1 MFVHLKPKPDW
12 IKTAL
17 ESVPDPR
24 GNGSLIATGT
34 VSAVEIGR
42 EAVTVILEIDPALAA
57 AYEAVRVQVEQAV
70 LQVKRVKAV
79 RVVLTAERKPEPQ
92 GAARSAPVAGG
103 GLHTLEGGDPGAAGR
118 TFEGAGHEG
127 QGIDGMP
134 TRSARPAPQEGPV
147 ELPHVGHVIAV
158 ASGKGGVGK
167 STVAANLA
175 AALTRKGL
183 KAGILDADIFGPS
196 VPTMFAAQDVS
207 PAVEGGRFKPV
218 VREGIALM
226 SSGFMVHG
234 RTPIVWRGP
243 MVHKAL
249 IQMVRDV
256 DWGMLDVLIVD
267 MPPGTG
273 DVALTLAKYAPFDGA
288 VVVTTPQDVALADVR
303 KGIEMFRKLDIPV
316 IGIVENMS
324 VFCCPH
330 CGKTTDI
337 FGSGG
342 ADAEAAESGV
352 PVLGRLT
359 LYPQVRAAADAGKP
373 IVLAAPHDPATSEY
387 LGLAQAVMDGLAHG
401 EMRGPVSSRG
411 TV

>member
-1 MFVHLKPKPDW
+1 MFVHLKPNADA
-12 IKTAL
+12 IKKAL
-17 ESVPDPR
+17 DTVPDPR
-24 GNGSLIATGT
+24 GAGGLLASG
-34 VSAVEIGR
+34 AVAAIEIGKG
-42 EAVTVILEIDPALAA
+42 EATVILEIDPALAA
-57 AYEAVRVQVEQAV
+57 AYEGVRVQAEQAL
-70 LQVKRVKAV
+70 LQVRRVKTA
-79 RVVLTAERKPEPQ
+79 RVILTAERPQ
-92 GAARSAPVAGG
+92 GAAQSPVAAPQGQG
-103 GLHTLEGGDPGAAGR
+103 PRKAGAGTDANPDAGPVLRAGR
-118 TFEGAGHEG
+118 AAQEDGARKDGDKDEGARPNR
-127 QGIDGMP
+127 DGASP
-134 TRSARPAPQEGPV
+134 DGPV
-147 ELPHVGHVIAV
+147 ALPQVRHVIAV

-175 AALTRKGL
+175 AALARKGL

-196 VPTMFAAQDVS
+196 MPTMFAAQEES
-207 PAVEGGRFKPV
+207 PAVEGGQFKPV
-218 VREGIALM
+218 LREGIALM
-226 SSGFMVHG
+226 SSGFLVPG
-234 RTPIVWRGP
+234 RTPLVWRGP

-256 DWGMLDVLIVD
+256 DWGTLDVLIVD

-316 IGIVENMS
+316 VGIVENMS

-330 CGKTTDI
+330 CGRTTDI

-373 IVLAAPHDPATSEY
+373 IVLAAPHDPATAEY
-387 LGLAQAVMDGLAHG
+387 LGLAQAVLDGLA
-401 EMRGPVSSRG
+401 RKAAA
-411 TV
+411 